1 MELLALCGARAEQCQ
16 QPGHSV
22 LQWPRHALRAAGCWQ
37 CCWVLAERGTL
48 HRQTPSL
55 LAANRLPEPLSS
67 ARRVRFRA
75 SRSS

>member
-37 CCWVLAERGTL
+37 CCWVLAV
-48 HRQTPSL
+48 L
-55 LAANRLPEPLSS
+55 LGAG
-67 ARRVRFRA
+67 RA
-75 SRSS
+75 GHFA